1 VESVGLILDLAL
13 LGTALSY
20 FPGSFL
26 SIGLAQDQN
35 RHAKSGLKRSV
46 ERLDVMAIDQ
56 CSVERRGC
64 NSAAAK
70 PPDPAWKF
78 GSPFVVLFRARL
90 FRGSRF

>member
-1 VESVGLILDLAL
+1 LILDVAL

-20 FPGSFL
+20 SPGAFL

-35 RHAKSGLKRSV
+35 RHAKTGLQKTGLKR
-46 ERLDVMAIDQ
+46 
-56 CSVERRGC
+56 SVERRGC